1 VTIILIFQLWC
12 SNHLLIC
19 NAKFNIRISK
29 FPRLLHW
36 MNVKVGDNVIR
47 SAFHKDVV
55 SIFNIHLVWLSL
67 ILVLLNKLC

>member
-1 VTIILIFQLWC
+1 
-12 SNHLLIC
+12 
-19 NAKFNIRISK
+19 
-29 FPRLLHW
+29 